1 MFRHAILVRAL
12 MHEQVAMNSLHID
25 TCLSLYGLNL
35 GVYIFSQCTDK
46 QCIALQLDILLV
58 PMNVWVE

>member
-1 MFRHAILVRAL
+1 